1 MLSGTLLPPFKPY
14 LMSGTPGFLALSS
27 DIARYRDKT
36 NGKRFVPLSR
46 SRIEEEEEEE
56 TTPVALAADL
66 VQQRTYIRQ
75 LASHLQCNVMYCV

>member
-1 MLSGTLLPPFKPY
+1 
-14 LMSGTPGFLALSS
+14 MSGTPGFLALSS

-56 TTPVALAADL
+56 ETTPVALAADL

-75 LASHLQCNVMYCV
+75 LASHLQCNVVYCV